1 MSARVA
7 VVIPCFN
14 GGATLAEA
22 VGSVREREPVE
33 MVVVNDGS
41 TEEHTLHVLGELRAA
56 GVSVLHRENGGL
68 SAARMTGVAATSA
81 PFIYPLDADDC
92 LLPGALAA
100 MADALERS
108 PQAGFAYGDYEV
120 FGEYHGRWHSPP
132 RFDPWAMTYAN
143 FIPVSSLIR
152 RGALEE
158 AGGWELHNAV
168 EDWDLWLKMIECG
181 WDGVHVP
188 QVVYRRRVQGE
199 SLISHTRRHH
209 GEMVA
214 RLQERHSVLFA
225 SRRQLAERSRP
236 GLGRRLLYPVA
247 FGLRNRNLI
256 PAKLE
261 SRVLRVSLERSQR
274 ASGTTAAS

>member
-1 MSARVA
+1 
-7 VVIPCFN
+7 VVI
-14 GGATLAEA
+14 
-22 VGSVREREPVE
+22 
-33 MVVVNDGS
+33 NDGS
-41 TEEHTLHVLGELRAA
+41 TDQHTLEVLGELRAA
-56 GVSVLHRENGGL
+56 GVRVLDRENGGL

-81 PFIYPLDADDC
+81 PFIYPLDDDDC
-92 LLPGALAA
+92 LLPESLAA

-108 PQAGFAYGDYEV
+108 PRAGFAYGDYEV
-120 FGEYHGRWHSPP
+120 FGEYCGLWRSPP

-152 RGALEE
+152 RSALLE

-168 EDWDLWLKMIECG
+168 EDWDLWLKVIECG

-188 QVVYRRRVQGE
+188 RLVYRRRVQGE

-214 RLQERHSVLFA
+214 RLRERHSVLFA
-225 SRRQLAERSRP
+225 SRRQLAARSHP

-261 SRVLRVSLERSQR
+261 SRVLRIGLELSLRR
-274 ASGTTAAS
+274 AGGSEATD